1 MRRGTLLILT
11 GARGAGK
18 SAFCE
23 RLAETARS
31 EGRTVAGLLSRAV
44 LAGGRKTGIEAED
57 LRSGKRR
64 TLATET
70 AREPSPP
77 GPRWDFDEGAL
88 VWADGILTASVPCD
102 LLIVDEL
109 GPLEFDRGRGW
120 QAGFAALDSGEYALA
135 VVVIRPELL
144 ARARERWPGAE
155 TLDVSVAAPGSEEID
170 RLVRG
175 PLARSGSGAPH
186 PDAVRWDAKYRDPG
200 SRGPVAPREFLL
212 EFEGALP
219 ESGWALDVAMGEG
232 GNAGYL
238 IERGL
243 RVVGVDISAVALR
256 EAKRRLPDLH
266 AVQADVGRFPFPPA
280 RFDVILNFFFLD
292 RRLWRAF
299 DAAIR
304 PGGLLVI
311 ETLLVDTLSVRPDM
325 EARFLLERGELLA
338 AFRHWDALAYREEW
352 VERRGKPRAV
362 ARLAARRG
370 KGTS

>member
-1 MRRGTLLILT
+1 VRRGTLLILT

-31 EGRTVAGLLSRAV
+31 EGRTVAGVLSRAV
-44 LAGGRKTGIEAED
+44 LAGGRKTGIEVED
-57 LRSGKRR
+57 LRSGERKS
-64 TLATET
+64 LATET
-70 AREPSPP
+70 AQGTSPR
-77 GPRWDFDEGAL
+77 GPRWDFDEEAL
-88 VWADGILTASVPCD
+88 AWGDAALAASVPCD
-102 LLIVDEL
+102 LLVVDEL
-109 GPLEFDRGRGW
+109 GPLEFDRGHGW
-120 QAGFAALDSGEYALA
+120 QAGFAALDSGDYALA
-135 VVVIRPELL
+135 VVVVRPELL

-155 TLDVSVAAPGSEEID
+155 TLDVSAANPGGEEID
-170 RLVRG
+170 RLVGG
-175 PLARSGSGAPH
+175 PLARSGPIAPH

-200 SRGPVAPREFLL
+200 SRGPAAPREFLL

-219 ESGWALDVAMGEG
+219 ESGWALDVATGEG

-266 AVQADVGRFPFPPA
+266 AVRADAGRFPFPAA

-292 RRLWRAF
+292 RRLWRAY

-325 EARFLLERGELLA
+325 DPRFLLERGELLD
-338 AFRHWDALAYREEW
+338 AFRRWNVLAYREEW

-362 ARLAARRG
+362 AGRAARRG
-370 KGTS
+370 KGAS